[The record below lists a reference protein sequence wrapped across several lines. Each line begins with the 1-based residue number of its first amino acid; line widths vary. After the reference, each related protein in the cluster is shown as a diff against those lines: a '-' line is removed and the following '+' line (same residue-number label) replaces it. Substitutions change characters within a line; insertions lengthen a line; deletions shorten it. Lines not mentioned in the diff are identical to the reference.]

1 MTVINDND
9 CLDKKGSAI
18 GKGNTGKGTFTILFI
33 IFFVTEE
40 KNVKM
45 KDLKCKLSYVILVM
59 WVLFYYS
66 LYNFVV
72 VCFDFK
78 KKGEMVLHVLL

>member
-9 CLDKKGSAI
+9 CLDKGSAI
-18 GKGNTGKGTFTILFI
+18 GKGNTGKGTFTIFI

-40 KNVKM
+40 NVKI

-66 LYNFVV
+66 LYDFVV